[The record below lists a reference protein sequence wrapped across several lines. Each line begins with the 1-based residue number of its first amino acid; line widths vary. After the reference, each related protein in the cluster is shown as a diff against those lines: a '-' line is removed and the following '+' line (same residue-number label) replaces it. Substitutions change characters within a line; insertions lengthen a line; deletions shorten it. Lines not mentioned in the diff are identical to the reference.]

1 MMADPRVGDNVS
13 ARGVIIVA
21 VATVL
26 TVTAAVWLTFAR
38 DDMRSTPVEDFLA
51 GRPVTSSTADPTDSD
66 PGLTAENQRPQGR
79 LAPDSAEGTG
89 GAGSSALTRDTP
101 ALNPG
106 VSPEAQATVTD
117 NTGRNAPPPPFAEPR
132 QAGPTNDLRNG
143 ANADPAESREVR

>member
-1 MMADPRVGDNVS
+1 MADPRVGDNVS
-13 ARGVIIVA
+13 ARGVLIVTVA
-21 VATVL
+21 VVL

-38 DDMRSTPVEDFLA
+38 DDMQSTPVEDFFA
-51 GRPVTSSTADPTDSD
+51 GRSVTSSTTDPTDSD
-66 PGLTAENQRPQGR
+66 PGLTPEDARPQGR

-106 VSPEAQATVTD
+106 VSPEVQATVPND
-117 NTGRNAPPPPFAEPR
+117 TGRNAPPPPFAEPR

-143 ANADPAESREVR
+143 ANVDIEESREVR